1 MTLTLAD
8 VSDICAG
15 VAGGDVSQTNRITEL
30 LEVLED
36 QGEKDVI
43 AAVVAALNQVKWV
56 LEKFEIE
63 TEWLLDARDRFLMDD
78 CVMYKQ

>member
-15 VAGGDVSQTNRITEL
+15 VAGGDVRQTNRITEL

-63 TEWLLDARDRFLMDD
+63 SGFLMPETGF
-78 CVMYKQ
+78 